1 MSLYRFL
8 LQIVNKSYI
17 VNRQIVNE
25 QMVNVISI
33 LTALLTLMAGIGVF
47 LVACTM
53 MSSNLESAASRR
65 LKRLFSHTGNNKLV
79 GVGIGTLGTAAIQ
92 SSGAVTVMVIGF
104 VNVGIM
110 SLTQAATIIYGANIG
125 TTVTAQLV
133 ALGLSGSN
141 SLSTTVIF
149 AAFAGIGAFMMLFSK
164 SDAWKKAG
172 GILTGFGMLFVGL
185 SMMANAMDEFAA
197 LDSVKLFLASISNP
211 LLLVLLGA
219 IITAIIQSS
228 SVMTSIAI
236 TMAVTGLISLDQGIY
251 LTMGSNIGSCVVAI
265 IAGLTSGVAAK
276 RTAMIHLIFNILG
289 VVLFLCAGG
298 LIKLTTGGTYSFGI
312 LFERFFHTPQLQLAM
327 FHTVF
332 NVTTMLVALPLTN
345 MLVNIACKL
354 VKEQPAQQ
362 TDEPHLYFLDPKM
375 LRTPVVAIRQLKE
388 EIENM
393 SQMALQ
399 NYQRAIRDVTTLD
412 DSERDEFNRTE
423 RQLNYLNRELV
434 HYALLLSN
442 SQLSRF
448 DHQYLVST
456 IRTVSDL
463 ERIGDYAKNIVEYAD
478 SLRQQEVRFSDYAI
492 NEIDRMNHL
501 IARLHEA
508 TMQAYHKMDMSA
520 LGRANQIEDEIDRL
534 TDEMERNHIQRLSLG
549 ICKPQAGTEYI
560 SLAQNSERV
569 ADHLINVAKTIRDLQ

>member
-1 MSLYRFL
+1 MDF
-8 LQIVNKSYI
+8 
-17 VNRQIVNE
+17 
-25 QMVNVISI
+25 ISI
-33 LTALLTLMAGIGVF
+33 LTAILTLIAGIGVF

-65 LKRLFSHTGNNKLV
+65 LKQLFSHTGNNKLI

-110 SLTQAATIIYGANIG
+110 SLSQAATIIYGANIG

-141 SLSTTVIF
+141 SLSTTVLF
-149 AAFAGIGAFMMLFSK
+149 AAFTGIGAFMMLFAKNDS
-164 SDAWKKAG
+164 WKKTG

-197 LDSVKLFLASISNP
+197 LDSVKLFLASIRNP
-211 LLLVLLGA
+211 LLLVVLGT

-236 TMAVTGLISLDQGIY
+236 TMVVTGLIALDQGIY

-265 IAGLTSGVAAK
+265 IAGMTSGVAAK
-276 RTAMIHLIFNILG
+276 RTAMIHLLFNVLG
-289 VVLFLCAGG
+289 VILFLCVALVLSLVTAGVW
-298 LIKLTTGGTYSFGI
+298 SFGTI
-312 LFERFFHTPQLQLAM
+312 FEHLFPSAPQLQLAM

-345 MLVNIACKL
+345 ALVNLACRIIKD
-354 VKEQPAQQ
+354 QPAKN
-362 TDEPHLYFLDPKM
+362 TNEPHLYFLDPQM
-375 LRTPVVAIRQLKE
+375 LRTPVVAIRQLKAE
-388 EIENM
+388 VENM
-393 SQMALQ
+393 AQMAIE
-399 NYQRAIRDVTTLD
+399 NYQRSIHDVTTLD
-412 DSERDEFNRTE
+412 NSERKLFEQTE
-423 RQLNYLNRELV
+423 NQLNYLNRELV

-442 SQLSRF
+442 NQLSQF

-463 ERIGDYAKNIVEYAD
+463 ERIGDYAKNIIEYAD
-478 SLRQQEVRFSDYAI
+478 SLRQQEVRFSDYALK
-492 NEIDRMNHL
+492 EIDQMNSL
-501 IARLHEA
+501 ISRLYDA
-508 TMQAYHKMDMSA
+508 AMQAYHKMDMDA
-520 LGRANQIEDEIDRL
+520 LGLANQVEDEIDQL
-534 TDEMERNHIQRLSLG
+534 TDEMERNHIQRLALG

>member
-1 MSLYRFL
+1 MN
-8 LQIVNKSYI
+8 I
-17 VNRQIVNE
+17 
-25 QMVNVISI
+25 ISI
-33 LTALLTLMAGIGVF
+33 LTAILTLLAGIGVF

-65 LKRLFSHTGNNKLV
+65 LKQLFSHTGNNKLI

-141 SLSTTVIF
+141 SLSTTVLF
-149 AAFAGIGAFMMLFSK
+149 AAFAGIGAFMMLFAK
-164 SDAWKKAG
+164 SDAWKKTG

-197 LDSVKLFLASISNP
+197 LDSVKLFLASIRNP
-211 LLLVLLGA
+211 LLLVLLGT

-236 TMAVTGLISLDQGIY
+236 TMVVTGLIALDQGIY

-265 IAGLTSGVAAK
+265 IAGMTSGVAAK
-276 RTAMIHLIFNILG
+276 RTAMIHLLFNVLG
-289 VVLFLCAGG
+289 VVLFLCVALALSLVTAGVW
-298 LIKLTTGGTYSFGI
+298 SFGTI
-312 LFERFFHTPQLQLAM
+312 FEHLFPAAPQLQLAM

-345 MLVNIACKL
+345 ALVNLACRIIKD
-354 VKEQPAQQ
+354 QPTKDAN
-362 TDEPHLYFLDPKM
+362 EPHLYFLDPQM
-375 LRTPVVAIRQLKE
+375 LRTPVVAIRQLKAE
-388 EIENM
+388 VENM
-393 SQMALQ
+393 AKMAIE
-399 NYQRAIRDVTTLD
+399 NYQRSIHDVTTLD
-412 DSERDEFNRTE
+412 NSERELFDRTE

-442 SQLSRF
+442 NQLSQF

-463 ERIGDYAKNIVEYAD
+463 ERIGDYAKNIIEYAD
-478 SLRQQEVRFSDYAI
+478 SLRQQEVRFSDYALK
-492 NEIDRMNHL
+492 EIDQMNTL
-501 IARLHEA
+501 ISQLYDA
-508 TMQAYHKMDMSA
+508 TMQAYHKMDMTA
-520 LGRANQIEDEIDRL
+520 LGLANQIEDEVDQL
-534 TDEMERNHIQRLSLG
+534 TDEMERNHIQRLALG

>member
-1 MSLYRFL
+1 
-8 LQIVNKSYI
+8 
-17 VNRQIVNE
+17 
-25 QMVNVISI
+25 MVNVISI
-33 LTALLTLMAGIGVF
+33 LTAILTLLAGIGVF

-65 LKRLFSHTGNNKLV
+65 LKQLFSHTGNNKWI

-125 TTVTAQLV
+125 TTITAQLV

-141 SLSTTVIF
+141 SISTTVLF
-149 AAFAGIGAFMMLFSK
+149 AAFAGIGAFMMLFAK
-164 SDAWKKAG
+164 SDAWKKTG

-236 TMAVTGLISLDQGIY
+236 TMVVTGLIALDQGIY

-265 IAGLTSGVAAK
+265 IAGMTSGVAAK
-276 RTAMIHLIFNILG
+276 RTAMIHLLFNVLG
-289 VVLFLCAGG
+289 VVLFLCAALALSLFTAGVW
-298 LIKLTTGGTYSFGI
+298 SFGTI
-312 LFERFFHTPQLQLAM
+312 FERLFPAAPQLQLAM

-345 MLVNIACKL
+345 ALVNLACRIIKDQP
-354 VKEQPAQQ
+354 VK
-362 TDEPHLYFLDPKM
+362 DSNEPHLYFLDPQM
-375 LRTPVVAIRQLKE
+375 LRTPVVAIRQLKAE
-388 EIENM
+388 VENM
-393 SQMALQ
+393 AQLAIE
-399 NYQRAIRDVTTLD
+399 NYQRSIRDVTTLD
-412 DSERDEFNRTE
+412 NSERELFDRTE
-423 RQLNYLNRELV
+423 NQLNYLNRELV

-442 SQLSRF
+442 NQLSQF

-463 ERIGDYAKNIVEYAD
+463 ERIGDYAKNIIEYAD
-478 SLRQQEVRFSDYAI
+478 SLRQQEVRFSDYALK
-492 NEIDRMNHL
+492 EIDQMNTF
-501 IARLHEA
+501 IARLYDA
-508 TMQAYHKMDMSA
+508 AMQAYHKMNMTS
-520 LGRANQIEDEIDRL
+520 LGLANQIEDEIDQL
-534 TDEMERNHIQRLSLG
+534 TDEMERNHIQRLALG

>member
-1 MSLYRFL
+1 MDF
-8 LQIVNKSYI
+8 
-17 VNRQIVNE
+17 
-25 QMVNVISI
+25 ISI
-33 LTALLTLMAGIGVF
+33 LTAILTLLAGIGVF

-65 LKRLFSHTGNNKLV
+65 LKQLFSHTGNNKLI

-141 SLSTTVIF
+141 SLSTTVLF
-149 AAFAGIGAFMMLFSK
+149 AAFAGIGAFMMLFAK
-164 SDAWKKAG
+164 SDAWKKTG

-197 LDSVKLFLASISNP
+197 LDSVKLFLASIRNP

-236 TMAVTGLISLDQGIY
+236 TMVVTGLIALDQGIY

-265 IAGLTSGVAAK
+265 IAGMTSGVAAK
-276 RTAMIHLIFNILG
+276 RTAMIHLLFNVLG
-289 VVLFLCAGG
+289 VVLFLCAALALSLVTAGVW
-298 LIKLTTGGTYSFGI
+298 SFGTI
-312 LFERFFHTPQLQLAM
+312 FERLFPAAPQLQLAM

-345 MLVNIACKL
+345 ALVNLACRIIKD
-354 VKEQPAQQ
+354 KPTQD
-362 TDEPHLYFLDPKM
+362 TNEPHLYFLDPQM
-375 LRTPVVAIRQLKE
+375 LRTPVVAIRQLKAE
-388 EIENM
+388 VENM
-393 SQMALQ
+393 AQLAIE
-399 NYQRAIRDVTTLD
+399 NYQRSIHDVTALD
-412 DSERDEFNRTE
+412 NSERELFDRTE
-423 RQLNYLNRELV
+423 DQLNYLNRELV

-442 SQLSRF
+442 NQLSQF

-463 ERIGDYAKNIVEYAD
+463 ERIGDYAKNIIEYAD
-478 SLRQQEVRFSDYAI
+478 SLRQQEVRFSDYALK
-492 NEIDRMNHL
+492 EIDQMNTL
-501 IARLHEA
+501 ISRLYDA
-508 TMQAYHKMDMSA
+508 TMQAYHKMDLEA
-520 LGRANQIEDEIDRL
+520 LGLANQIEDEVDQL
-534 TDEMERNHIQRLSLG
+534 TDEMERNHIQRLALG

-569 ADHLINVAKTIRDLQ
+569 ADHLINVAKTIRDL

>member
-1 MSLYRFL
+1 
-8 LQIVNKSYI
+8 
-17 VNRQIVNE
+17 
-25 QMVNVISI
+25 
-33 LTALLTLMAGIGVF
+33 
-47 LVACTM
+47 
-53 MSSNLESAASRR
+53 
-65 LKRLFSHTGNNKLV
+65 
-79 GVGIGTLGTAAIQ
+79 
-92 SSGAVTVMVIGF
+92 
-104 VNVGIM
+104 
-110 SLTQAATIIYGANIG
+110 
-125 TTVTAQLV
+125 
-133 ALGLSGSN
+133 
-141 SLSTTVIF
+141 
-149 AAFAGIGAFMMLFSK
+149 MMLFSK
-164 SDAWKKAG
+164 SDAWKKTG

-197 LDSVKLFLASISNP
+197 LDSVKLFLASIRNP
-211 LLLVLLGA
+211 LLLVLLGT

-236 TMAVTGLISLDQGIY
+236 TMAVTGLISLDQGIF

-345 MLVNIACKL
+345 ALVNIACKL
-354 VKEQPAQQ
+354 VKDQPAQQ
-362 TDEPHLYFLDPKM
+362 TDEPHLYFLDPQM

-393 SQMALQ
+393 AQMALQ

-423 RQLNYLNRELV
+423 CQLNYLNRELV

-442 SQLSRF
+442 SQLSEF

-463 ERIGDYAKNIVEYAD
+463 ERIGDY
-478 SLRQQEVRFSDYAI
+478 
-492 NEIDRMNHL
+492 
-501 IARLHEA
+501 
-508 TMQAYHKMDMSA
+508 
-520 LGRANQIEDEIDRL
+520 GRRPF
-534 TDEMERNHIQRLSLG
+534 G
-549 ICKPQAGTEYI
+549 IYNK
-560 SLAQNSERV
+560 
-569 ADHLINVAKTIRDLQ
+569 

>member
-1 MSLYRFL
+1 
-8 LQIVNKSYI
+8 
-17 VNRQIVNE
+17 
-25 QMVNVISI
+25 MVNVISI
-33 LTALLTLMAGIGVF
+33 LTAILTLLAGIGVF

-65 LKRLFSHTGNNKLV
+65 LKQLFSHTGNNKWI

-125 TTVTAQLV
+125 TTITAQLV

-141 SLSTTVIF
+141 SISTTVLF
-149 AAFAGIGAFMMLFSK
+149 AAFAGIGAFMMLFAK
-164 SDAWKKAG
+164 SDAWKKTG

-236 TMAVTGLISLDQGIY
+236 TMVVTGLIALDQGIY

-265 IAGLTSGVAAK
+265 IAGMTSGVAAK
-276 RTAMIHLIFNILG
+276 RTAMIHLLFNGLG
-289 VVLFLCAGG
+289 VVLFLCAALALSLFTAGVW
-298 LIKLTTGGTYSFGI
+298 SFGTI
-312 LFERFFHTPQLQLAM
+312 FERLFPAAPQLQLAM

-345 MLVNIACKL
+345 ALVNLACRIIKDQP
-354 VKEQPAQQ
+354 VK
-362 TDEPHLYFLDPKM
+362 DSNEPHLYFLDPQM
-375 LRTPVVAIRQLKE
+375 LRTPVVAIRQLKAE
-388 EIENM
+388 VENM
-393 SQMALQ
+393 AQLAIE
-399 NYQRAIRDVTTLD
+399 NYQRSIRDVTTLD
-412 DSERDEFNRTE
+412 NSERELFDRTE
-423 RQLNYLNRELV
+423 NQLNYLNRELV

-442 SQLSRF
+442 NQLSQF

-463 ERIGDYAKNIVEYAD
+463 ERIGDYAKNIIEYAD
-478 SLRQQEVRFSDYAI
+478 SLRQQEVRFSDYALK
-492 NEIDRMNHL
+492 EIDQMNTF
-501 IARLHEA
+501 IARLYDA
-508 TMQAYHKMDMSA
+508 AMQAYHKMNMTS
-520 LGRANQIEDEIDRL
+520 LGLANQIEDEIDQL
-534 TDEMERNHIQRLSLG
+534 TDEMERNHIQRLALG

>member
-1 MSLYRFL
+1 MDF
-8 LQIVNKSYI
+8 
-17 VNRQIVNE
+17 
-25 QMVNVISI
+25 ISI
-33 LTALLTLMAGIGVF
+33 LTAILTLLAGIGVF

-65 LKRLFSHTGNNKLV
+65 LKQLFSHTGNNKWI

-141 SLSTTVIF
+141 SISTTVLF
-149 AAFAGIGAFMMLFSK
+149 AAFAGIGAFMMLFAKNDS
-164 SDAWKKAG
+164 WKKTG

-197 LDSVKLFLASISNP
+197 LDSVKLFLASIRNP
-211 LLLVLLGA
+211 LLLVLLGT

-236 TMAVTGLISLDQGIY
+236 TMVVTGLIALDQGIY

-265 IAGLTSGVAAK
+265 IAGMTSGVAAK
-276 RTAMIHLIFNILG
+276 RTAMIHLLFNVLG
-289 VVLFLCAGG
+289 VVLFLCAALLLSLVTAGVW
-298 LIKLTTGGTYSFGI
+298 SFGTI
-312 LFERFFHTPQLQLAM
+312 FEHLFPSAPQLQLAM

-345 MLVNIACKL
+345 ALVNLACRIIKDQS
-354 VKEQPAQQ
+354 VKD
-362 TDEPHLYFLDPKM
+362 TNEPHLYFLDPQM
-375 LRTPVVAIRQLKE
+375 LRTPVVAIRQLKAE
-388 EIENM
+388 VENMAQLAIEN
-393 SQMALQ
+393 
-399 NYQRAIRDVTTLD
+399 YRRAVHDVTTLD
-412 DSERDEFNRTE
+412 NSERELFDRTE
-423 RQLNYLNRELV
+423 DQLNYLNRELV

-442 SQLSRF
+442 NQLSQF

-463 ERIGDYAKNIVEYAD
+463 ERIGDYAKNIIEYAD
-478 SLRQQEVRFSDYAI
+478 SLRQQEVRFSDYALK
-492 NEIDRMNHL
+492 EIDQMNTL
-501 IARLHEA
+501 ISRLYDA
-508 TMQAYHKMDMSA
+508 TIQAYHKMDMEA
-520 LGRANQIEDEIDRL
+520 LGLANQVEDEIDQL
-534 TDEMERNHIQRLSLG
+534 TDEMERNHIQRLALG

>member
-1 MSLYRFL
+1 MDF
-8 LQIVNKSYI
+8 
-17 VNRQIVNE
+17 
-25 QMVNVISI
+25 ISI
-33 LTALLTLMAGIGVF
+33 LTAILTLLAGIGVF

-65 LKRLFSHTGNNKLV
+65 LKQLFSHTGNNKLI

-141 SLSTTVIF
+141 SLSTTVLF
-149 AAFAGIGAFMMLFSK
+149 AAFAGIGAFMMLFAK
-164 SDAWKKAG
+164 SDAWKKTG

-197 LDSVKLFLASISNP
+197 LDSVKLFLASIRNP
-211 LLLVLLGA
+211 LLLVLLGT

-236 TMAVTGLISLDQGIY
+236 TMVVTGLIALDQGIY

-265 IAGLTSGVAAK
+265 IAGMTSGVAAK
-276 RTAMIHLIFNILG
+276 RTAMIHLLFNVLG
-289 VVLFLCAGG
+289 VVLFLCAALALSLVTAGVW
-298 LIKLTTGGTYSFGI
+298 SFGSI
-312 LFERFFHTPQLQLAM
+312 FERLFPAAPQLQLAM

-345 MLVNIACKL
+345 ALVNLACRIIKD
-354 VKEQPAQQ
+354 QPAQN
-362 TDEPHLYFLDPKM
+362 TNEPHLYFLDPQM
-375 LRTPVVAIRQLKE
+375 LRTPVVAIRQLKAE
-388 EIENM
+388 VENM
-393 SQMALQ
+393 AKMAIE
-399 NYQRAIRDVTTLD
+399 NYQRSIHDVTTLD
-412 DSERDEFNRTE
+412 NSERELFDRTE

-442 SQLSRF
+442 NQLSQF

-463 ERIGDYAKNIVEYAD
+463 ERIGDYAKNIIEYAD
-478 SLRQQEVRFSDYAI
+478 SLRQQEVRFSDYALK
-492 NEIDRMNHL
+492 EIDQMNTL
-501 IARLHEA
+501 ISQLYDA
-508 TMQAYHKMDMSA
+508 TMQAYHKMDMTA
-520 LGRANQIEDEIDRL
+520 LGLANQIEDEVDQL
-534 TDEMERNHIQRLSLG
+534 TDEMERNHIQRLALG